1 MVVFTEGRLV
11 ANMRHITVDDGFGWD
26 DEVDVICTDT
36 ASGGLAT
43 AIAAARAGGAVM
55 LASAELPASETDWFG
70 SHQLDDPTA
79 TYLHELTADIELE
92 SLPRPSVDLPVRL
105 ASPLPHADEGR
116 KRRIDTFDGAHLRD
130 WAMQCIPAR
139 TGYLYTRVTGWDT
152 AAWQSGDGSRLAVS
166 EIGAMSP
173 DVDDVGGSVSSWL
186 TAAAEDAGVS
196 FDRSTVLQRLVF
208 DDGVVVGAEFDTA
221 EGALTVRARHGVLL
235 CRAVEPLASP
245 TLPQGA
251 EVRVALVGRLAS
263 RFGRVELLTADPAV
277 AAAAGACVQLSGSA
291 RHRGA

>member
-1 MVVFTEGRLV
+1 
-11 ANMRHITVDDGFGWD
+11 MRHITVDDGFGWD

-36 ASGGLAT
+36 APGGLAT

>member
-1 MVVFTEGRLV
+1 
-11 ANMRHITVDDGFGWD
+11 MRHITVDDGFGWD

-36 ASGGLAT
+36 APGGLAT

-221 EGALTVRARHGVLL
+221 EGVLTVRARHGVLL

>member
-1 MVVFTEGRLV
+1 
-11 ANMRHITVDDGFGWD
+11 MRHITVDDEFDWD

-36 ASGGLAT
+36 APGGLAA

-55 LASAELPASETDWFG
+55 LASADPSTCETDWFG
-70 SHQLDDPTA
+70 SPQLDDPTA

-105 ASPLPHADEGR
+105 ASALPAADEGR
-116 KRRIDTFDGAHLRD
+116 KRRIATFDGAHLRD
-130 WAMQCIPAR
+130 WAMQCIPVR

-152 AAWQSGDGSRLAVS
+152 AARQSDDGGRLAVS

-173 DVDDVGGSVSSWL
+173 DVDDVGGSVLSWL

-196 FDRSTVLQRLVF
+196 VDRSTVLQRLIF
-208 DDGVVVGAEFDTA
+208 EYGVVVGAEFDTE
-221 EGALTVRARHGVLL
+221 EGVLTVRARHGVLL
-235 CRAVEPLASP
+235 CRAVGPLVTP

-251 EVRVALVGRLAS
+251 EVRVALVGRAAS
-263 RFGRVELLTADPAV
+263 RFGRVELLTTDPAV
-277 AAAAGACVQLSGSA
+277 AAAAGACPNVSGSA
-291 RHRGA
+291 RHCEA

>member
-36 ASGGLAT
+36 APGGLAT

-291 RHRGA
+291 HHRGA

>member
-36 ASGGLAT
+36 APGGLAT

-221 EGALTVRARHGVLL
+221 EGVLTVRARHGVLL

>member
-1 MVVFTEGRLV
+1 M
-11 ANMRHITVDDGFGWD
+11 ANMRHITVDDEFGWD

-36 ASGGLAT
+36 APGGLAT

-55 LASAELPASETDWFG
+55 LASADLPASETDWFEAP
-70 SHQLDDPTA
+70 QLDDPTA
-79 TYLHELTADIELE
+79 TFLHELTADIELE

-105 ASPLPHADEGR
+105 ASALPTADEGR

-152 AAWQSGDGSRLAVS
+152 AAWQSDDGGRLAVS

-173 DVDDVGGSVSSWL
+173 DVDDVGGSVLTWL

-196 FDRSTVLQRLVF
+196 VDRSTVLQRLIF
-208 DDGVVVGAEFDTA
+208 DDGVVVGAEFDT
-221 EGALTVRARHGVLL
+221 EGGAPTVRARHGVLL
-235 CRAVEPLASP
+235 CRAVGPLVTP
-245 TLPQGA
+245 PLPQGA

-277 AAAAGACVQLSGSA
+277 AAAAGARVQLSGSA
-291 RHRGA
+291 RPCGA

>member
-36 ASGGLAT
+36 APGGLAT
-43 AIAAARAGGAVM
+43 AIAAAWAGGAVM

>member
-1 MVVFTEGRLV
+1 
-11 ANMRHITVDDGFGWD
+11 MRHITVDDEFDWD

-36 ASGGLAT
+36 APGGLAT

-55 LASAELPASETDWFG
+55 LASADPSTCETDWFG
-70 SHQLDDPTA
+70 SPQLDDPTA

-105 ASPLPHADEGR
+105 ASALPAADEGR
-116 KRRIDTFDGAHLRD
+116 KRRIATFDGAHLRD
-130 WAMQCIPAR
+130 WAMQCIPVR

-152 AAWQSGDGSRLAVS
+152 AAWQSDDGGRLAVS

-173 DVDDVGGSVSSWL
+173 DVDDVGGSVLSWL

-196 FDRSTVLQRLVF
+196 VDRSTVLQRLIF
-208 DDGVVVGAEFDTA
+208 EDGVVVGAEFDTE
-221 EGALTVRARHGVLL
+221 EGVLTVRARHGVLL
-235 CRAVEPLASP
+235 CRAVGPLVTP

-251 EVRVALVGRLAS
+251 EVRVAL
-263 RFGRVELLTADPAV
+263 AV
-277 AAAAGACVQLSGSA
+277 AAAAGACPNVSGSA
-291 RHRGA
+291 RHCEA

>member
-36 ASGGLAT
+36 APGGLAT

-105 ASPLPHADEGR
+105 ASPLPRADEGR
-116 KRRIDTFDGAHLRD
+116 KRRIDTFDGAHLRG

-196 FDRSTVLQRLVF
+196 VDRSTVLQRLVF

>member
-1 MVVFTEGRLV
+1 
-11 ANMRHITVDDGFGWD
+11 MRHITVDDEFDWD

-36 ASGGLAT
+36 APGGLAT

-55 LASAELPASETDWFG
+55 LASADPSTCETDWFG
-70 SHQLDDPTA
+70 SPQLDDPTA

-105 ASPLPHADEGR
+105 ASALPAADEGR
-116 KRRIDTFDGAHLRD
+116 KRRIATFDGAHLRD
-130 WAMQCIPAR
+130 WAMQCIPVR

-152 AAWQSGDGSRLAVS
+152 AARQSDDGGRLAVS

-173 DVDDVGGSVSSWL
+173 DVDDVGGSVLSWL

-196 FDRSTVLQRLVF
+196 VDRSTVLQRLIF
-208 DDGVVVGAEFDTA
+208 EDGVVVGAEFDTE
-221 EGALTVRARHGVLL
+221 EGVLTVRARHGVLL
-235 CRAVEPLASP
+235 CRAVGPLVTP

-251 EVRVALVGRLAS
+251 EVRVALVGRAAS
-263 RFGRVELLTADPAV
+263 RFGRVELLTTDPAV
-277 AAAAGACVQLSGSA
+277 AAAAGACPNVSGSA
-291 RHRGA
+291 RHCEA